1 MKKVL
6 LSLVVIASLASC
18 NKSGKT
24 VDKLE
29 NDDQK
34 ASYAFGTSLGDQA
47 QMLNSR
53 LTESDS
59 VNYAE
64 VEKGIRAY
72 LNGGKERE
80 SFAIGQQIGQTIE
93 SVITAQ
99 GLEGKFDRDVVI
111 QGFMDVVRKRKL
123 LLTSEAGNQFLMTY
137 AEKHVEVLKKEN
149 EAKSKKLIDE
159 KKKASGAKTTASGLV
174 YVVQK
179 EGNGAKPTT
188 NSTVKVKYTG
198 KILDTGKVFDSTE
211 KNGGEPA
218 EFPLSAV
225 IKGWQEGLQLMSPGA
240 KYTFYIPAEL
250 AYGINGAP
258 QGGIGP
264 NQALEFEVELLEAK
278 DTPAAPQMAPGQE
291 GGQPQMTPE
300 QQEELRKMIEE
311 QAKQQQAAGK

>member
-1 MKKVL
+1 MKKAF
-6 LSLVVIASLASC
+6 LSLVVIASLAAC

-24 VDKLE
+24 IDKLE

-53 LTESDS
+53 LVESDS

-64 VEKGIRAY
+64 VEKGIREY

-93 SVITAQ
+93 SVISAQ

-123 LLTSEAGNQFLMTY
+123 LLTQEAGNQFLMTY
-137 AEKHVEVLKKEN
+137 AEKHVKDLQKDNN
-149 EAKSKKLIDE
+149 EKSNKLIEE
-159 KKKASGAKTTASGLV
+159 KKKSSGAKSTASGLV

-179 EGNGAKPTT
+179 EGTGAKPTL
-188 NSTVKVKYTG
+188 NSVVKVKYTG
-198 KILDTGKVFDSTE
+198 KILETGKVFDSTE
-211 KNGGEPA
+211 KNGGEPV
-218 EFPLSAV
+218 EFPLDAV
-225 IKGWQEGLQLMSPGA
+225 IPGWKEGLQLMSPGA
-240 KYTFYIPAEL
+240 KYTFYIPAAL
-250 AYGINGAP
+250 AYGENGAP

-264 NQALEFEVELLEAK
+264 NQALEFEVELLSAK
-278 DTPAAPQMAPGQE
+278 DAPAGAPEPAAE
-291 GGQPQMTPE
+291 GTHQLTPE
-300 QQEELRKMIEE
+300 QEAELKKMIE
-311 QAKQQQAAGK
+311 QQGK